1 MQCAAYRQKA
11 QPFLVH
17 GAGPLLALFARMRV
31 IETMLGIV
39 DMKRADGLALALG
52 EVPALLLSGGRQ
64 SLTMPA
70 LSLDMMEHVLGD
82 LLSSEQRAA
91 LREQGKVEAAYHSSA
106 YGAYAVH
113 ARASNEKLVI
123 TLKRLAPGAA
133 RETQKSPAASP
144 PPPSA
149 PLAQPH
155 QAPPTEAASSSP
167 ATQTSAAFDPGPLDD
182 VLEEAVVRRA
192 SDVILSSG
200 RAPLLRVD
208 GTLIEC
214 QDAAPRSSAA
224 LEAYVLS
231 QLGAERQRILES
243 TGSVDFALKHTDASG
258 RLVRFRANAF
268 RHDGGVAIA
277 LRPIVADIPKLADL
291 HLPASLTQLV
301 EQRTGLLLFTGATGS
316 GKSTT
321 LAALLEHINRSRAA
335 HIVTLEDPIEYVY
348 RPRRSII
355 HQREVGQH
363 VDGFA
368 SGLRA
373 ALRENPD
380 VLLVGEMRD
389 PETISMTL
397 TAAQTGHLVLT
408 TLHSGSTVMAI
419 DRLIDGFP
427 ESEKSHVRQALAAS
441 LRHIVAQQLVQATGG
456 GRLPVLEI
464 LTVNHAV
471 ASQIRDG
478 RTHLLATQLETGG
491 DEGMVPMARS
501 LAGLVRSGR
510 VARSV
515 ALAACEHRE
524 TLEKLLDERVG
535 ARPRPA

>member
-1 MQCAAYRQKA
+1 MLPAR
-11 QPFLVH
+11 FLRL
-17 GAGPLLALFARMRV
+17 PERMRV

-64 SLTMPA
+64 PLTMPA
-70 LSLDMMEHVLGD
+70 LSLEMMEHVLGD
-82 LLSSEQRAA
+82 LLNPEQRAA
-91 LREQGKVEAAYHSSA
+91 LRETGKVEVAYHSA
-106 YGAYAVH
+106 TYGAYGVH
-113 ARASNEKLVI
+113 ARSSDEKLVI

-133 RETQKSPAASP
+133 VEARKSSVASP
-144 PPPSA
+144 PLPNA
-149 PLAQPH
+149 PLAQPR
-155 QAPPTEAASSSP
+155 QAPPTDAPSSP
-167 ATQTSAAFDPGPLDD
+167 QATYAEGVFGPGLLDD

-192 SDVILSSG
+192 SDIILSSG
-200 RAPLLRVD
+200 HAPLLRVD
-208 GTLIEC
+208 GTLVEC
-214 QDAAPRSSAA
+214 QDAGPRPSAVI
-224 LEAYVLS
+224 EAYVLS
-231 QLGAERQRILES
+231 QLGAEQQRILES
-243 TGSVDFALKHTDASG
+243 TGSADFALKHTDARGES
-258 RLVRFRANAF
+258 VRFRANAF
-268 RHDGGVAIA
+268 RHDGGIAIA
-277 LRPIVADIPKLADL
+277 LRPIVAEIPKLADL

-301 EQRTGLLLFTGATGS
+301 EQRTGLVLFTGATGS

-348 RPRRSII
+348 RPRRSIV

-389 PETISMTL
+389 PETIRMTL
-397 TAAQTGHLVLT
+397 TAAQTGHLVLS

-427 ESEKSHVRQALAAS
+427 ESEKSHVRHALAAC
-441 LRHIVAQQLVQATGG
+441 LRHIVAQQLVQASGG

-464 LTVNHAV
+464 LTVNHAIG
-471 ASQIRDG
+471 AQIREG
-478 RTHLLATQLETGG
+478 RTHLVATQLETGG

-501 LAGLVRSGR
+501 LASLVRSGR

-524 TLEKLLDERVG
+524 ALERLLEERAG
-535 ARPRPA
+535 ARPRPTG

>member
-1 MQCAAYRQKA
+1 
-11 QPFLVH
+11 
-17 GAGPLLALFARMRV
+17 MRV
-31 IETMLGIV
+31 IETLLGIV
-39 DMKRADGLALALG
+39 DMKRADGLALALDD
-52 EVPALLLSGGRQ
+52 VPALLFAGGRQ

-82 LLSSEQRAA
+82 LLDAGQRAA
-91 LREQGKVEAAYHSSA
+91 LSEPSSVETTYQSSK
-106 YGAYAVH
+106 YGTYEVH
-113 ARASNEKLVI
+113 ARLANGKQVI
-123 TLKRLAPGAA
+123 TLKRLAAGAV
-133 RETQKSPAASP
+133 REVGQSSATSP
-144 PPPSA
+144 PLPNAALVQPREKPVVEV
-149 PLAQPH
+149 PLRS
-155 QAPPTEAASSSP
+155 QATENDADLAS
-167 ATQTSAAFDPGPLDD
+167 GPLDGALD
-182 VLEEAVVRRA
+182 EALFRHA

-208 GTLIEC
+208 GALITC
-214 QDAAPRSSAA
+214 QDGGPRSSAV
-224 LEAYVLS
+224 LEAWVLS
-231 QLGAERQRILES
+231 RLGAEQQRTLAV
-243 TGSVDFALKHTDASG
+243 TGSVDFALTHTAAHG
-258 RLVRFRANAF
+258 EPVRFRANAF

-277 LRPIVADIPKLADL
+277 LRPIVAAIPKIADL

-348 RPRRSII
+348 RPRQSII

-389 PETISMTL
+389 PETIRLTL
-397 TAAQTGHLVLT
+397 TAAQTGHLVLST
-408 TLHSGSTVMAI
+408 IHSGSAVMAI
-419 DRLIDGFP
+419 DRVVDGFP
-427 ESEKSHVRQALAAS
+427 ESEKSHVRHALAAS
-441 LRHIVAQQLVQATGG
+441 LRHIVAQQLVPATGG
-456 GRLPVLEI
+456 GRLPALEI
-464 LTVNHAV
+464 LTVNHAI
-471 ASQIRDG
+471 AAQIREG
-478 RTHLLATQLETGG
+478 RTHMVASQLETGA
-491 DEGMVPMARS
+491 DEGMVPMARA
-501 LAGLVRSGR
+501 LASLVRAGR

-524 TLEKLLDERVG
+524 TLEMLLAERIG
-535 ARPRPA
+535 AGRR